1 MAGGASSEE
10 DELITAINVTPL
22 VDIVL
27 VLLIVLMVTSSYL
40 VNKAINVDLPKAATG
55 ETTAPTMSISIDLE
69 GKIYLDGATIDE
81 EHLQRRVRA
90 AYSRDPEVKAVI
102 SADGRVKHAQ
112 VVTVIDI
119 LRREKVT
126 KFAINT
132 SPLEDAAGA
141 KSPSP

>member
-1 MAGGASSEE
+1 MGGAARQED

-40 VNKAINVDLPKAATG
+40 VNKSINVELPKAATG
-55 ETTAPTMSISIDLE
+55 ETTTPTMSISLDVD
-69 GKIYLDGATIDE
+69 GKLYLDGTSITE
-81 EHLQRRVRA
+81 RGLQDRVRE
-90 AYSRDPEVKAVI
+90 AYKADPEVKAII

-119 LRREKVT
+119 LRRENVT

-132 SPLEDAAGA
+132 SPLEEKA
-141 KSPSP
+141 K

>member
-1 MAGGASSEE
+1 MAGSAQSDE
-10 DELITAINVTPL
+10 DDLITAINVTPL

-55 ETTAPTMSISIDLE
+55 ETTAPTMSISLDVE
-69 GKIYLDGATIDE
+69 GKLYLDGAVIDE

-90 AYSRDPEVKAVI
+90 AYSKDPEVKAVI
-102 SADGRVKHAQ
+102 SADGRVKHAK

-132 SPLEDAAGA
+132 SPLENSTPV
-141 KSPSP
+141 K

>member
-1 MAGGASSEE
+1 MGGGANESDE
-10 DELITAINVTPL
+10 ELITAINVTPL

-40 VNKAINVDLPKAATG
+40 VNKSINVELPKAATG
-55 ETTAPTMSISIDLE
+55 ETATPNLSISIDVENKL
-69 GKIYLDGATIDE
+69 YLDGTVIDAE
-81 EHLQRRVRA
+81 LLQARIRA
-90 AYSRDPEVKAVI
+90 AYAADPEVKAII
-102 SADGRVKHAQ
+102 SADGRVQHSQ

-132 SPLEDAAGA
+132 SPIE
-141 KSPSP
+141 KK

>member
-1 MAGGASSEE
+1 MGGGTTRE
-10 DELITAINVTPL
+10 DDDLITAINVTPL

-40 VNKAINVDLPKAATG
+40 VNKSINVELPKAATG
-55 ETTAPTMSISIDLE
+55 ETTTPTMSISLDVD
-69 GKIYLDGATIDE
+69 GKLYLDGTSITE
-81 EHLQRRVRA
+81 RTLQDRVRE
-90 AYSRDPEVKAVI
+90 AYRADPEVKAII

-119 LRREKVT
+119 LRRENVT

-132 SPLEDAAGA
+132 SPLEEKA
-141 KSPSP
+141 K